1 MFILFLYLIRECW
14 NHQALINF
22 FLSRM
27 LNTQSLCKVEFNSLM
42 QLTTRHVDCKGNC
55 NYMHIIILLQYSTL
69 NNHARFFGAWK
80 NNSCS

>member
-14 NHQALINF
+14 KHQALINF

-42 QLTTRHVDCKGNC
+42 QLTTRYVDCKGNR
-55 NYMHIIILLQYSTL
+55 NYISAYYHIASVFYPE
-69 NNHARFFGAWK
+69 
-80 NNSCS
+80 

>member
-14 NHQALINF
+14 KHQALINF

-42 QLTTRHVDCKGNC
+42 QLTTRHVDCEGNR
-55 NYMHIIILLQYSTL
+55 NYISAYCHIASVFYPE
-69 NNHARFFGAWK
+69 NHA
-80 NNSCS
+80 